1 MTATIKK
8 IRRRP
13 GEGCDISFYAEYPV
27 FSPNEDLYQPD
38 STDTGAKKPKK
49 RRVRVPSHEKLN
61 QSVERFIAA
70 AQEPGHGADS
80 VKITH
85 HIYLCSDSFI
95 SFSLDVHRIKE
106 NSLVYIRRFCFNWD
120 CKSAVL
126 LPLSAITRS
135 HRKLKAKNGGSGD
148 YTISPGTLYMH
159 RNTFTP
165 EAGRNCRR
173 SQYKKFLSAE
183 PYELDTLQS
192 SKKLRRGV
200 PAVFPEVAT
209 GVSQ

>member
-1 MTATIKK
+1 MTATVKK

-27 FSPNEDLYQPD
+27 FSPDEDLSRPD
-38 STDTGAKKPKK
+38 TAEKPKK
-49 RRVRVPSHEKLN
+49 RRARIMSHEKLN
-61 QSVERFIAA
+61 QAVERFIAA
-70 AQEPGHGADS
+70 AQKPGHGADS

-85 HIYLCSDSFI
+85 YIYLCSDSFI
-95 SFSLDVHRIKE
+95 SFSLDVQRISG

-120 CKSAVL
+120 CKAAVL

-165 EAGRNCRR
+165 KAGRNCRR

-192 SKKLRRGV
+192 SKKPWRGV
-200 PAVFPEVAT
+200 PAFFPEAAT
-209 GVSQ
+209 RVS